1 MQTIDEALFANLKTR
16 KKCSKQLTKYPFKGI
31 RNNCDLR
38 AQSSNDGCN
47 LPNVIFSDIF
57 LP

>member
-1 MQTIDEALFANLKTR
+1 
-16 KKCSKQLTKYPFKGI
+16 
-31 RNNCDLR
+31 LR

-57 LP
+57 LPWKRKHSEIFYVLFSHSHFFALAGSVKLHV